1 MRKSLHLSASCPSDS
16 DNVDSLLLRRS
27 NIGVE
32 VNTYAYSDI
41 TKACSNTQYT
51 AIAFHTRYTA
61 TALDYRRTFLF
72 V

>member
-1 MRKSLHLSASCPSDS
+1 MKLESRSCQWLSEWSC
-16 DNVDSLLLRRS
+16 LLRRS

-41 TKACSNTQYT
+41 TKVCSNTQYT
-51 AIAFHTRYTA
+51 AIACHTRYTD
-61 TALDYRRTFLF
+61 TDLDYRRTYLF